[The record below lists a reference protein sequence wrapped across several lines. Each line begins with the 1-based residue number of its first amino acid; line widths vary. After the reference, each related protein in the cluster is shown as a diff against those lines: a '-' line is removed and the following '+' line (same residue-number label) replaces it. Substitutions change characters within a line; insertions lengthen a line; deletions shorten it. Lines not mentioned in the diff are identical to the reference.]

1 MPTVLFIHS
10 DVESFANPDQDLS
23 PPDRQPKSTPVPSA
37 ASPTV
42 LKTPSPQLSIS
53 SQNRQRQE
61 SPSDLI
67 EFNEKVAACSVFS
80 NETVTRGDLSK
91 ETATKGDLSKEK
103 VTQDNLSNEKVAI
116 KGDLSIEKVPQ
127 GDLSNET
134 VTRSDLSNK
143 FEVQV
148 DLNSMPNKVNDKNV
162 LRYDL
167 KDENVALCD
176 LSPQDLSVFASGGA
190 RQKTRSTRYSGDLNN
205 EHLNNGNI

>member
-91 ETATKGDLSKEK
+91 ETATKGDLSKE
-103 VTQDNLSNEKVAI
+103 TAI

-127 GDLSNET
+127 G
-134 VTRSDLSNK
+134 DLSNK

>member
-91 ETATKGDLSKEK
+91 ETATKGDLSKE
-103 VTQDNLSNEKVAI
+103 TAI

-127 GDLSNET
+127 G
-134 VTRSDLSNK
+134 DLSNK

-190 RQKTRSTRYSGDLNN
+190 RQKTRSTRYSGDLI
-205 EHLNNGNI
+205 NGNI